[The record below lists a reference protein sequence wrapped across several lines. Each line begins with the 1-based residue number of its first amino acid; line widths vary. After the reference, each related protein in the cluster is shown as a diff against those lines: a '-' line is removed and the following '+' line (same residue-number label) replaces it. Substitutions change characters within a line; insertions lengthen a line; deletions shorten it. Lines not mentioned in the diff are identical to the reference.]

1 MGRATVEVSLTPALC
16 RAARGFLDWT
26 QDELAARSAVS
37 RSTIRDFEGDRHGLH
52 RSTEAQLLSALKEGG
67 VMFVDI
73 VDCGT
78 AICGASN
85 AFDDEQALHFANR
98 SGL

>member
-1 MGRATVEVSLTPALC
+1 MGRATVEVSLTPALS
-16 RAARGFLDWT
+16 RAARGFLGWT
-26 QDELAARSAVS
+26 QEELAARSTVS

-73 VDCGT
+73 LGCGT
-78 AICGASN
+78 AICGTTNGSK
-85 AFDDEQALHFANR
+85 E
-98 SGL
+98 